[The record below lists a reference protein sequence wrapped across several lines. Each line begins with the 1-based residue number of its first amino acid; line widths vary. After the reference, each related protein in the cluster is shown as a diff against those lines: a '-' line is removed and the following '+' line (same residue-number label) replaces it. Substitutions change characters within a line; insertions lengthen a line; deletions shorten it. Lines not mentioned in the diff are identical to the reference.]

1 MRQRGRDLRIST
13 SSFANWFV
21 RSISSLDRSG
31 ENRTLLNNFQ
41 HAVDVN
47 ATTMNFL
54 VTLQHARDWTKLTSI
69 MMSTSSFFKEQYA
82 LQLRSKYFYV
92 LPLLDLIEM

>member
-1 MRQRGRDLRIST
+1 
-13 SSFANWFV
+13 
-21 RSISSLDRSG
+21 
-31 ENRTLLNNFQ
+31 
-41 HAVDVN
+41 
-47 ATTMNFL
+47 
-54 VTLQHARDWTKLTSI
+54 